1 MGKHLRWTCSE
12 GMICKSI
19 ESRNRNDK
27 VAKFHMQM
35 VVKTNKF
42 VGLSLFDK
50 RIRSFRYK
58 KRRVP
63 QEEGCRRKGVRTS
76 ADDGW
81 RCPCGRARDQTPK
94 SNSGRRLET
103 MADDK
108 RSLCLGSHPSPS
120 STKVPTAHYNNC
132 IGRWQLGGGCAISVG
147 LPLMI
152 YSLMTT

>member
-1 MGKHLRWTCSE
+1 
-12 GMICKSI
+12 MICKSI

-76 ADDGW
+76 ATMDDGVPVDVHGT
-81 RCPCGRARDQTPK
+81 RHRNPIP
-94 SNSGRRLET
+94 
-103 MADDK
+103 ADDWK
-108 RSLCLGSHPSPS
+108 RWPTTNVPSAWGPILLRHLPRSRLPITTIALADGNLEGAAPSPWGYRS
-120 STKVPTAHYNNC
+120 
-132 IGRWQLGGGCAISVG
+132 
-147 LPLMI
+147 
-152 YSLMTT
+152 